1 MITGYNTDVRYGGI
15 VLHVQT
21 EDKGHANPYIE
32 SLVYHGGQ
40 VVAAKRHGYAEV
52 LESGGGDDAVIA
64 LMDRQHRTL
73 IEAIQRGHFDE
84 QIRAFVGEPEPSSEE
99 KSITSEFDLSSDNGR
114 SLDQVILEYLTAEAE
129 QEQLVMSIE
138 NDIELRPGVRVRVN
152 LRTCSSKSGQPIA
165 GVKVNARLISTHA
178 GPRTLAVG
186 ETDNDGGIELAFE
199 VPQIARG
206 TAALILYGS
215 SGIGQAQLKHVL

>member
-52 LESGGGDDAVIA
+52 LESGGGDDAIMT
-64 LMDRQHRTL
+64 LMDRQHRAL

-84 QIRAFVGEPEPSSEE
+84 QISAFVSDPPSTKEQQP
-99 KSITSEFDLSSDNGR
+99 ITSEFDLSSDNGR
-114 SLDQVILEYLTAEAE
+114 SLDQVILEYLTAAAE
-129 QEQLVMSIE
+129 QEQLVMAIE
-138 NDIELRPGVRVRVN
+138 NEIDLRPGARVRVN
-152 LRTCSSKSGQPIA
+152 LRACSSKSGQAIA

-186 ETDNDGGIELAFE
+186 ETDNDGGLELAFE
-199 VPQIARG
+199 VPQVARG

-215 SGIGQAQLKHVL
+215 SDIGKAQLKHVL